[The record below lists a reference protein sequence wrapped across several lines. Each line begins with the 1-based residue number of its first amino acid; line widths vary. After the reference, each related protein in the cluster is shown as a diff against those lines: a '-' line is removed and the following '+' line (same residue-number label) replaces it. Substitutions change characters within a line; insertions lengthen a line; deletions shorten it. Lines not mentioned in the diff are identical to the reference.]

1 MCTFGVEFIHCA
13 MIEKLQ
19 VVVLRTIKYND
30 KNAIVRVYTDMHGV
44 MAFLLPQGNG
54 KVARQRRALF
64 QPLSLVEIVADI
76 RQGRDLYNIKEA
88 RCLQPLHSLHADP
101 VKNAVALFVTE
112 LLSAVIVEQERNPA
126 LFSFVAGS
134 VVFLDRAN
142 DGIANFHI
150 CFLYNLGVFVG
161 IEPDRDT
168 YRPGCVFDMEGGVF
182 SSCRPVHG
190 HYVEGVEAEAVYRL
204 SRITYA
210 NMHLF
215 RFNRGQRNRLLQ
227 LTLDYYRL
235 HNSALGE
242 LHSPAVLADLF
253 S

>member
-1 MCTFGVEFIHCA
+1 M
-13 MIEKLQ
+13 
-19 VVVLRTIKYND
+19 
-30 KNAIVRVYTDMHGV
+30 
-44 MAFLLPQGNG
+44 
-54 KVARQRRALF
+54 
-64 QPLSLVEIVADI
+64 
-76 RQGRDLYNIKEA
+76 
-88 RCLQPLHSLHADP
+88 
-101 VKNAVALFVTE
+101 
-112 LLSAVIVEQERNPA
+112 
-126 LFSFVAGS
+126 AGS

-150 CFLYNLGVFVG
+150 CFLYNLGVFIG

-168 YRPGCVFDMEGGVF
+168 YCPGCVFDMEGGVF

-204 SRITYA
+204 S
-210 NMHLF
+210 